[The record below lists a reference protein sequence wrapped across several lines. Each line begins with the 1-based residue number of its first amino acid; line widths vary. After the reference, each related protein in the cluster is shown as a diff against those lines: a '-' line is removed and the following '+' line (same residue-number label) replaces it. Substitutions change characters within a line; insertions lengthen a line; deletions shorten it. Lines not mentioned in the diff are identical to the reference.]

1 MSIVEYG
8 KKNCMKCKMTKKW
21 LVNHNIPFK
30 YIDIEED
37 EESFN
42 MLKDK
47 GYKTL
52 PIVFKDG
59 EFFFSGFDIKK
70 LETLLKE

>member
-21 LVNHNIPFK
+21 LTNHNIQFK

-37 EESFN
+37 E
-42 MLKDK
+42 
-47 GYKTL
+47 
-52 PIVFKDG
+52 
-59 EFFFSGFDIKK
+59 
-70 LETLLKE
+70 

>member
-21 LVNHNIPFK
+21 LTNYNIPFK
-30 YIDIEED
+30 YVDIEENED
-37 EESFN
+37 AFK

-47 GYKTL
+47 GYSGL
-52 PIVFKDG
+52 PVVFKDNK
-59 EFFFSGFDIKK
+59 FFFSGFDIKK
-70 LETLLKE
+70 LETLV

>member
-21 LVNHNIPFK
+21 FENHNIPFK
-30 YIDIEED
+30 YIDVED
-37 EESFN
+37 DEDAFK

-47 GYKTL
+47 GYSSL
-52 PIVFKDG
+52 PVVFKDDK
-59 EFFFSGFDIKK
+59 FFFSDFDIKK
-70 LETLLKE
+70 LETLIK